1 VTGQPLLERAVARAL
16 RLGLPAA
23 LHPSS
28 LAQAVVDAVL
38 GAAVGGEAPNRIIV
52 RLHPG
57 DARALAPVL
66 GDLEAAICES
76 LDAACTAAGL
86 RPFAPWQLAFVPSA
100 ACEPGQPVIRADF
113 HDPAA
118 PASVATVRET
128 VRLRRLEGL
137 RLRLAGGAAVPL
149 THTPFVLGRGADC
162 DLVVPDLTVSRR
174 HAEIRHG
181 PGGGLEIRDLG
192 SRNGTFVNGERV
204 AAAPVAPG
212 DTLALGSAEL
222 RLEAAP

>member
-1 VTGQPLLERAVARAL
+1 VTGQPLLERAIARVL
-16 RLGLPAA
+16 RLGLPAS

-38 GAAVGGEAPNRIIV
+38 GAAAGGEVPNRIVV
-52 RLHPG
+52 RLSPG
-57 DARALAPVL
+57 DARSLSGVL
-66 GDLEAAICES
+66 DDLEPAIRES
-76 LDAACTAAGL
+76 LDAACRSTGL
-86 RPFAPWQLAFVPSA
+86 RPFAAWQLTFMPSV
-100 ACEPGQPVIRADF
+100 ACEPGQPAVNVDF

-128 VRLRRLEGL
+128 VRIRRLEGL
-137 RLRLAGGAAVPL
+137 LLRLAAGPAVPL

-204 AAAPVAPG
+204 AAAPVHAA
-212 DTLALGSAEL
+212 DVIMLGSAEL
-222 RLEAAP
+222 RLEAAS